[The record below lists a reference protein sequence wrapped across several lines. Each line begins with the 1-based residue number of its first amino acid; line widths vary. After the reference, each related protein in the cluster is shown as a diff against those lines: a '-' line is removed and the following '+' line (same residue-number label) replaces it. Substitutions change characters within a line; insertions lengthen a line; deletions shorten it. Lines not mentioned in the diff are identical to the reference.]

1 MGCYKSLVLKR
12 ELSTK
17 GDLELKYGFELSIMV
32 YCNVTN
38 TVSIANARI
47 RDPSQAC
54 QGQVSILLTK
64 QRYYILMLG

>member
-54 QGQVSILLTK
+54 QG
-64 QRYYILMLG
+64 